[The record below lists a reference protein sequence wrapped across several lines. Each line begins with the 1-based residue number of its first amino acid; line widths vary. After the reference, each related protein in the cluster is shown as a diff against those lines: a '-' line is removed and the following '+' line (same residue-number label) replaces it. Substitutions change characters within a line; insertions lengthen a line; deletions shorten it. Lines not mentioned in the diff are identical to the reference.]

1 MNVKKLSETV
11 AQELEMPE
19 YKVRKV
25 IIQTFKT
32 LRSQI
37 LKAQVIRIRN
47 FMTFFIDIK
56 QPQEYYSL
64 KERKMVVKPR
74 HFALKVIPSKV
85 LKKEIGAKKT
95 Y

>member
-1 MNVKKLSETV
+1 MNVKELSETV
-11 AQELEMPE
+11 AEELNMPE

-25 IIQTFKT
+25 IIQTFRT
-32 LRSQI
+32 LRAYI

-47 FMTFFIDIK
+47 FMTFYIDIK
-56 QPQEYYSL
+56 QPQEYYSI
-64 KERKMVVKPR
+64 KEKKMVVKPR
-74 HFALKVIPSKV
+74 HFVLRVLLSKL

>member
-1 MNVKKLSETV
+1 MDVRELSGIV
-11 AQELEMPE
+11 AEKVGMPE

-25 IIQTFKT
+25 ITTTFKT
-32 LRSQI
+32 MREYI

-56 QPQEYYSL
+56 QPLNYFSFTE
-64 KERKMVVKPR
+64 KKIVTKPR
-74 HFALKVIPSKV
+74 HFYLKVLPSKI
-85 LKKEIGAKKT
+85 LKEEISAKKT

>member
-1 MNVKKLSETV
+1 MDVRELSGIVAEKLD
-11 AQELEMPE
+11 MPE

-25 IIQTFKT
+25 ITTTFKT
-32 LRSQI
+32 IREYI

-47 FMTFFIDIK
+47 FMTFMIDIK
-56 QPQEYYSL
+56 QPTTYFSFIE
-64 KERKMVVKPR
+64 KKTVTKPR
-74 HFALKVIPSKV
+74 HFYLKVLPSKL

>member
-1 MNVKKLSETV
+1 MNVKELSETV
-11 AQELEMPE
+11 AEELNMPE

-25 IIQTFKT
+25 IIQTFRT
-32 LRSQI
+32 LRAYI

-47 FMTFFIDIK
+47 FMTFYIDIK
-56 QPQEYYSL
+56 QPQEYYSI
-64 KERKMVVKPR
+64 KEKKMVVKPR
-74 HFALKVIPSKV
+74 HFVLRVLPSKL

>member
-1 MNVKKLSETV
+1 MNVKELSKTV
-11 AQELEMPE
+11 AEELNMPE

-25 IIQTFKT
+25 IIQTFRT
-32 LRSQI
+32 LRTNI

-47 FMTFFIDIK
+47 FMTFYIDVK
-56 QPQEYYSL
+56 QPREYFSM
-64 KERKMVVKPR
+64 KEGKMVVKPR
-74 HFALKVIPSKV
+74 HFVLKVLPSKL